1 MQTVTKDSHGIVF
14 FDGECNFCNG
24 WVKFIYRRDRQGV
37 FKFASLQSPA
47 AQRILLE
54 FNQRLERIDSIV
66 LVEEGKYYT
75 ESTAVLRI
83 LKRLDGPIKYVYFF
97 KIIPA
102 SFRDWAYRLFAKK
115 RYAYFGRRYEC
126 ELPSKELRERFVDCE

>member
-1 MQTVTKDSHGIVF
+1 MQTVTDSCRIVF

-24 WVKFIYRRDRQGV
+24 WVKFIYRRDPQGV

-47 AQRILLE
+47 AQRILLP
-54 FNQRLERIDSIV
+54 FNHRLDRIDSIV

-83 LKRLDGPIKYVYFF
+83 LKRLDGPIKYLYFL

-102 SFRDWAYRLFAKK
+102 SFRNWAYRLFAKK
-115 RYAYFGRRYEC
+115 RYALFGRRYEC
-126 ELPSKELRERFVDCE
+126 ELPSKALRERFVDV